1 MEFGHFVALQRNCT
15 KNYNARAQQL
25 FCSLNLVFSDVPVA
39 AAVVVF
45 LNSLITILIVE
56 ENTYYIVLVR
66 LKERKCSKI
75 KAVTSRFPHVET
87 LHLNLSSSSIVY
99 HLGVFFSSQSKLLF
113 YVSFNLKILFLK
125 QNGKSDQR
133 ISYVAKKKLAYFHL
147 PSKSRIPIH
156 KPLPLD
162 QVFFDHLYL

>member
-1 MEFGHFVALQRNCT
+1 M
-15 KNYNARAQQL
+15 
-25 FCSLNLVFSDVPVA
+25 FSDVPVA

-99 HLGVFFSSQSKLLF
+99 HLGVFFSS
-113 YVSFNLKILFLK
+113 
-125 QNGKSDQR
+125 
-133 ISYVAKKKLAYFHL
+133 
-147 PSKSRIPIH
+147 
-156 KPLPLD
+156 
-162 QVFFDHLYL
+162 